1 MVVMRR
7 ALALGLWGAALA
19 ACGDDLGPPREAP
32 GERQPL
38 PSAAD
43 VEAELAGLPFEAF
56 LERSF
61 ELLLQRSPMTV
72 VELGLEGEIDVG
84 DRFLDDLSD
93 EFARETE
100 EVETV
105 VLELARAYDRAELAE
120 VRAAHDA
127 YLWYLDDRVRAHA
140 SSDLEYRITPSV
152 NSAAVNTQ
160 LFFTDIH
167 PVADRA
173 DAERYVRR
181 LGAVGPQMRQ
191 VRDVMAR
198 LERDGVVTPRLLL
211 AWSRP
216 AVQGIAEAAPRD
228 TPYYRAFAEK
238 LAAADLEDAA
248 EFLARAEAAIAD
260 SVIPGHRALDDL
272 LAAQE
277 ARAPQA
283 IGAWQYPGG
292 DAYYAQA
299 LRHHV
304 TAPVGADELHQ
315 LGLDELDRIHAELD
329 ARFAELGYPAGDSL
343 EQQIARVAA
352 AGGVVPADQVVGAY
366 ADIIEDAEAR
376 LRAAPDVFDVLPSAD
391 VVVTG
396 VRSGGFYVGPSLDN
410 SRPGAFFATVG
421 EQGEHRFG
429 MRTLAY
435 HEAVPGH
442 HLQIGIAHDLRL
454 PLFQRVVTFTGFAE
468 GWALYAEWLAGD
480 LGWYEAAPPGWPAAA
495 GDATG
500 DVGRLQAEAFRA
512 ARLVVDTGIHALGW
526 SFDEAVDFF
535 RASTGFSQAFSEG
548 QIARYASWPGQATAY
563 WMGRTRILELRR
575 AAEAALEDGFDLAAF
590 HRAVL
595 LHGSV
600 PLDVLA
606 ADVEA
611 DLGIPVPG
619 AGRRATMS
627 R

>member
-1 MVVMRR
+1 MVR
-7 ALALGLWGAALA
+7 ARALGLCAAALA
-19 ACGDDLGPPREAP
+19 ACGDDLGPGREPPA
-32 GERQPL
+32 EHQPL
-38 PSAAD
+38 PSAAE
-43 VEAELAGLPFEAF
+43 VEAELAGLPFDAF

-61 ELLLQRSPMTV
+61 ELVLQRSPMTV
-72 VELGLEGEIDVG
+72 VELGLEDEIDVG

-93 EFARETE
+93 EFARESE
-100 EVETV
+100 EVDAV
-105 VLELARAYDRAELAE
+105 VLELAGGYDSAGLAGE
-120 VRAAHDA
+120 ERAAHDA

-140 SSDLEYRITPSV
+140 FSDLEYRITPSV
-152 NSAAVNTQ
+152 NSAAIGTQ

-167 PVADRA
+167 PVADRE

-181 LGAVGPQMRQ
+181 LAAVGPQMRQ

-198 LERDGVVTPRLLL
+198 LERDGIVTPRLLL

-216 AVQGIAEAAPRD
+216 AVDGVAGAAPRD
-228 TPYYRAFAEK
+228 TRYYRAFADK
-238 LAAADLEDAA
+238 LAAAGIEGAA
-248 EFLARAEAAIAD
+248 ELLDRAEAAIAD
-260 SVIPGHRALDDL
+260 SVIPGYRALAEL
-272 LAAQE
+272 LAEQE
-277 ARAPQA
+277 GRAPA
-283 IGAWQYPGG
+283 LIGAWQYPDG

-315 LGLDELDRIHAELD
+315 LGLDELVRIHAELD
-329 ARFAELGYPAGDSL
+329 ARFAELGYPAGDAL
-343 EQQIARVAA
+343 EQQIGPVA
-352 AGGVVPADQVVGAY
+352 AGGGFVPAVEVVSAY
-366 ADIIEDAEAR
+366 ADIIQDAEAR
-376 LRAAPDVFDVLPSAD
+376 LRAATDVFDVLPTAD

-396 VRSGGFYVGPSLDN
+396 VASGGFYVGPSLDG
-410 SRPGAFFATVG
+410 SRSGAFFATVG
-421 EQGEHRFG
+421 DQGEYRFG

-442 HLQIGIAHDLRL
+442 HLQIGIAHDLDL

-480 LGWYEAAPPGWPAAA
+480 LGWYAADP
-495 GDATG
+495 TG

-535 RASTGFSQAFSEG
+535 RANTGFSQGFSEG

-563 WMGRTRILELRR
+563 WMGRTRILDLRR
-575 AAEAALEDGFDLAAF
+575 AAEAALADGFDLAAF

-606 ADVEA
+606 ADVAA
-611 DLGIPVPG
+611 DLGIALSP
-619 AGRRATMS
+619 AGVRATAA